1 MEADLLVVLGCDVQ
15 DQGNEVIHEDKG
27 AVISAVGRV
36 PGNGE
41 NAHSS
46 LDELLHVVFNHRR
59 IGGGV
64 GTQRRVKPG
73 GDVVRRLVLSLRVL
87 TVHRLRPVGEGEMIP
102 VAPFAVDRL
111 GSVPGVVK
119 GVDVVVHPFL
129 SSQMRTLSLTI
140 LCVIYGYTKELRL
153 LPHLGFHEDALLVKQ
168 REEGLPESPWL
179 SVGPVVRTAWNP

>member
-36 PGNGE
+36 PGNSE

-64 GTQRRVKPG
+64 GAQRRV
-73 GDVVRRLVLSLRVL
+73 
-87 TVHRLRPVGEGEMIP
+87 
-102 VAPFAVDRL
+102 
-111 GSVPGVVK
+111 
-119 GVDVVVHPFL
+119 
-129 SSQMRTLSLTI
+129 
-140 LCVIYGYTKELRL
+140 
-153 LPHLGFHEDALLVKQ
+153 
-168 REEGLPESPWL
+168 
-179 SVGPVVRTAWNP
+179 